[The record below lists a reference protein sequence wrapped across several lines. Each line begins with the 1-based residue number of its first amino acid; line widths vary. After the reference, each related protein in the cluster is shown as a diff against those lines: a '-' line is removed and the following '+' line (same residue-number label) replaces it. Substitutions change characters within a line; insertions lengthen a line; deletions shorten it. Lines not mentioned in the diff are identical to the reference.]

1 MRYIITVYHHDGSS
15 VTYDL
20 IASTEID
27 AFIDFRKKYQEDTP
41 LRKYISLHKATSFV
55 IECKTYNAFNP

>member
-1 MRYIITVYHHDGSS
+1 MRYIITVYHHDNSF
-15 VTYDL
+15 VTYDI

-41 LRKYISLHKATSFV
+41 LRRYISLHKASSFV
-55 IECKTYNAFNP
+55 IECKPYIALQP